1 MGAGKKITHNTVF
14 LYVRQIINLL
24 VSFYTIRI
32 VLRVLGTEDY
42 GIYNVIA
49 GIVAMTGF
57 LNSSMANASQRYFSF
72 ELGKHNINRLSE
84 IFSMTIVSY
93 VGISIFLIVISET
106 IGTWYIQNK
115 LVLPLGRESAVSMS
129 FQWVIVTFIFSLIA
143 SPFMA
148 LIIAYE
154 DMFVFS
160 LISILESLTKLIMS
174 VLLSKLHF
182 DKLVLYSFLMIF
194 PSFISFLVFS
204 CFCFTKYK
212 NIKFKKYWNW
222 KQIKEMY
229 VYTISNLGGSVINI
243 FKNQVLNIFIN
254 QRFNS
259 KIVAGRG
266 IATNISGIIQSFSVN
281 FSTAISPFVT
291 KKFAQG
297 DRKELFDFF
306 AFSCKISYFI
316 NFVIGL
322 PVVLEIDCLLKLWL
336 KTQPEYS
343 SIFSQLIIIDCCI
356 DSLTLPLMVG
366 IQATGKISK
375 YVFSMSVFN
384 ILYLPVC
391 LIMFHFGF
399 NATSALLVAP
409 FFTFVSIFIRIY
421 YICKN
426 MDYKFINMAFEILV
440 PVVAVT
446 VFSSSIM
453 YLIVRNIEKS
463 FLRLCLTV
471 VVSFA
476 LNIFF
481 IVLLGLNKAERS
493 LVYSKIKARLRMG

>member
-1 MGAGKKITHNTVF
+1 MGTGKKITQNTVF

-24 VSFYTIRI
+24 VSLYTIRV

-42 GIYNVIA
+42 GIYNIIA

-72 ELGKHNINRLSE
+72 ELGKQNINRLSE

-93 VGISIFLIVISET
+93 VGISLFLIVISET
-106 IGTWYIQNK
+106 VCTWYIQNK
-115 LVLPLGRESAVSMS
+115 LILPFGRENAVSVS

-160 LISILESLTKLIMS
+160 LVSVLESLTKLIVT

-194 PSFISFLVFS
+194 PSFISFIVFS
-204 CFCFTKYK
+204 FFCFTKYK

-229 VYTISNLGGSVINI
+229 IYTISNLSGSVINI
-243 FKNQVLNIFIN
+243 FKIQILNVFIN

-259 KIVAGRG
+259 KVVAGRG
-266 IATNISGIIQSFSVN
+266 IATSIGGIIQSFSVN

-297 DRKELFDFF
+297 CGKDLCDFLV
-306 AFSCKISYFI
+306 FSCKISYFI

-322 PVVLEIDCLLKLWL
+322 PAVLEIKYFLNLWL

-343 SIFSQLIIIDCCI
+343 SVFSQLVIIDCCI
-356 DSLTLPLMVG
+356 DSLTLPLMIG
-366 IQATGKISK
+366 IQATGRISK

-409 FFTFVSIFIRIY
+409 FFTFVSVFIRIY

-426 MDYKFINMAFEILV
+426 MDYQFINMAFNILI
-440 PVVAVT
+440 PVIAVT
-446 VFSSSIM
+446 ALTSSSM
-453 YLIVRNIEKS
+453 YLIVRNIEES

-481 IVLLGLNKAERS
+481 IFLFGLNKAERN
-493 LVYSKIKARLRMG
+493 LVCSKIKSRLRRG